1 MVKCIS
7 CGVDNTQGTN
17 YCVGCGKILTTVSP
31 SEVPKKKSSLK
42 IALIVFGCL
51 IGSCVL
57 CGILGGIKESIYPT
71 PKNDSV
77 NSAMPIP
84 TKDITTPQ
92 SIPSVVA
99 SMKPEAPE
107 DTISRITWNELDKIY
122 NLKSDSTDLQKQE
135 LWKTYKGKKISWK
148 GTVSEVS
155 NGTFGGLVLQVK
167 MNADTLTSDIYL
179 NLNKNEE
186 RKARNLTKGVKVS
199 FTGTLSNYGGA
210 ILPMTLDD
218 GEIK

>member
-57 CGILGGIKESIYPT
+57 CGILGGIKEAIFPT

-77 NSAMPIP
+77 NSDMPIP
-84 TKDITTPQ
+84 TKDIPT
-92 SIPSVVA
+92 
-99 SMKPEAPE
+99 
-107 DTISRITWNELDKIY
+107 
-122 NLKSDSTDLQKQE
+122 LKSISSILSTLK
-135 LWKTYKGKKISWK
+135 
-148 GTVSEVS
+148 
-155 NGTFGGLVLQVK
+155 
-167 MNADTLTSDIYL
+167 
-179 NLNKNEE
+179 
-186 RKARNLTKGVKVS
+186 
-199 FTGTLSNYGGA
+199 
-210 ILPMTLDD
+210 
-218 GEIK
+218 